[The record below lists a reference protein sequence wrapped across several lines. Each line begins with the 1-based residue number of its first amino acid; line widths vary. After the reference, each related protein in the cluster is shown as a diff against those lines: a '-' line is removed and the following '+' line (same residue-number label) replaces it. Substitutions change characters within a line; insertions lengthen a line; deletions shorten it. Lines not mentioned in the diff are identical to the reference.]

1 MNALIVTN
9 LLLVFSVTATLAAPK
24 ITKDVS
30 YGPHKRNVMDIYWDT
45 DYTNAPIVVI
55 IHGGAFKHGS
65 KAYCS
70 PDMQTFYRN
79 KGYVIVAP
87 NYRLLEGGGAASI
100 KDCLIDCAMA
110 AAQVQANAETYG
122 GDATRI
128 ISTGNSAGGYLSAQ
142 VAYKKTWRWPKH
154 ATHKPDTL
162 NIIGWYGDSPYL
174 PQFAISNVAKEDP
187 PGFIVFG
194 EHEHPGTPPSMG
206 RDMQAALNTHTIW
219 NKLIE
224 VKGARHCP
232 GKRLLFN
239 TRAHNKDVRA
249 LYNQFLD
256 HITRK
261 TAIPDAGDILTVP
274 ASRR

>member
-1 MNALIVTN
+1 MKPLLQIT
-9 LLLVFSVTATLAAPK
+9 LLLMIVATPLVGAPK

-30 YGPHKRNVMDIYWDT
+30 YGPHQRNVMDIYWDT
-45 DYTNAPIVVI
+45 DYTNAPIVI
-55 IHGGAFKHGS
+55 AIHGGAFKHGS

-70 PDMQTFYRN
+70 APIQNFYRA

-110 AAQVQANAETYG
+110 VAHIQANAQKYG
-122 GDATRI
+122 GDSTRI
-128 ISTGNSAGGYLSAQ
+128 ISTGSSAGGYLSAQ
-142 VAYKKTWRWPKH
+142 VAYKKNWLWPES
-154 ATHKPDTL
+154 APHKPDSL
-162 NIIGWYGDSPYL
+162 NIIGWYGDSSYL
-174 PQFAISNVAKEDP
+174 PSFAISNVAKKDP

-194 EHEHPGTPPSMG
+194 EHEHPGTPAQMG

-232 GKRLLFN
+232 GGRLLFN
-239 TRAHNKDVRA
+239 ERTHNNKVRT
-249 LYNQFLD
+249 LYHQFLD
-256 HITRK
+256 HITEN
-261 TAIPDAGDILTVP
+261 ADIPKAGDVLTVP
-274 ASRR
+274 APRR